1 MRKVIYIILLISTL
15 VSCESINFDD
25 PSSLT
30 NEEAAQK
37 IKSLGYVL
45 TRSSIQTVF
54 KTTTSDA
61 GGSHFSILADQSTNT
76 NGSQSWW
83 DFANEPR
90 LRMNNNS
97 AYRGNAAVRSI
108 YSNFYQANLDA
119 TKVIDLIEN
128 QQITVYDD
136 DGNNRTSDCLIGA
149 YYAKGIS
156 QGSLGV
162 IFDRGIIVD
171 DVSITT
177 RSLPHSYKDLIE
189 NGIKHLDKVLELV
202 EDTPTINFDFLTGVT
217 ISRDELIKLTN
228 SFAARILSSEA
239 RSKSEAQELSNSYW
253 AKVLSYAS
261 AGLTDDLLITTV
273 SGGYYNNLVDV
284 LERPYGGASYVPV
297 DIKIPYLADKNK
309 STPTSYP
316 KDNTIILPPI
326 DTNDERFYDYFTY
339 TTNFGILMEAR
350 GRELFSNYIR
360 SRWMYP
366 NKSTLNVEG
375 SVNPYFL
382 AEELRL
388 LRSEAQL
395 WLGNY
400 TDAANEL
407 NSPDSRRKSKGKLP
421 DVSIDLNSLIDALH
435 YEYAIE
441 IDAAGGTFIPFTFM
455 RRHDLLQGGTLTQF
469 PIPQIQLEL
478 IGVETYT
485 FGGATHQGEN
495 GIYGEIATA
504 KGNGWKK

>member
-1 MRKVIYIILLISTL
+1 MNKIIYITFIIFTL
-15 VSCESINFDD
+15 FACESINFDD

-45 TRSSIQTVF
+45 TRSSVQTVF
-54 KTTTSDA
+54 KTSTNDA
-61 GGSHFSILADQSTNT
+61 GGSHFSIWADQSTNT

-83 DFANEPR
+83 DFAYEPR

-97 AYRGNAAVRSI
+97 SYRGNSAVRQI
-108 YSNFYQANLDA
+108 YSNYYQANLDA

-128 QQITVYDD
+128 QEITVYDD
-136 DGNNRTSDCLIGA
+136 DGNDRTSDCLVGA

-171 DVSITT
+171 DVSLTT
-177 RSLPHSYKDLIE
+177 RTLPHSYKDLIE
-189 NGIKHLDKVLELV
+189 SGIKHLDKALVLIE
-202 EDTPTINFDFLTGVT
+202 ETPNLNFDFLTGVI
-217 ISRDELIKLTN
+217 ISRDNLIELTN

-239 RSKSEAQELSNSYW
+239 RSNSEAGGLSSEYW
-253 AKVLSYAS
+253 TKVLDYAS
-261 AGLTDDLLITTV
+261 KGLTDDLFIKTV

-316 KDNTIILPPI
+316 KDNSVILPPI
-326 DTNDERFYDYFTY
+326 ETDDERFYEYFTY

-350 GRELFSNYIR
+350 GRDLFSNYIR

-366 NKSTLNVEG
+366 ERSTLNVEG
-375 SVNPYFL
+375 ASNPYFL
-382 AEELRL
+382 AEEVRL
-388 LRSEAQL
+388 LRAEAKV
-395 WLGNY
+395 WLKDY
-400 TDAANEL
+400 DAAASEL
-407 NSPDSRRKSKGKLP
+407 NDSASKRKSKGKLP
-421 DVSIDLNSLIDALH
+421 DVSSDLNSLIDALH

-441 IDAAGGTFIPFTFM
+441 IDAAGGTFTPFTFM
-455 RRHDLLQGGTLTQF
+455 RRHDLLQGGTPTQF
-469 PIPQIQLEL
+469 PVPQIQLEL
-478 IGVETYT
+478 IGIETYT
-485 FGGATHQGEN
+485 FGGDAFQGEL
-495 GIYGEIATA
+495 GIYDEIATA
-504 KGNGWKK
+504 KGNGWKQ